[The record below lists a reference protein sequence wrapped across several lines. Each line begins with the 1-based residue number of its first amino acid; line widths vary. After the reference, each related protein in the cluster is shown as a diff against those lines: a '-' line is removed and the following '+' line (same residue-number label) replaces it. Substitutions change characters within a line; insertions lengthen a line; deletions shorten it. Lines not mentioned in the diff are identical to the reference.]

1 MGGDAILSTI
11 THIIVDE
18 VHERDRFSD
27 FLLVSL
33 RDALLK
39 YKNLKL
45 ILMSATMD
53 INIFTKYFDDCPV
66 ITGTKITLCNWKVFQ
81 SMSLISLPCFPQ
93 CLAVSMRC
101 KNIFWRKC

>member
-66 ITGTKITLCNWKVFQ
+66 ITGT
-81 SMSLISLPCFPQ
+81 
-93 CLAVSMRC
+93 
-101 KNIFWRKC
+101 